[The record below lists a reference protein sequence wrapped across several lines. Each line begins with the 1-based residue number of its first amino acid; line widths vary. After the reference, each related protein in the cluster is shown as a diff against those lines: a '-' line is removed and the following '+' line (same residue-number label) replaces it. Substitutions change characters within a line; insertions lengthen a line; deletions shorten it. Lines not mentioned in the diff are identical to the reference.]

1 MFKPRAKKILKH
13 FHRHDQIIIEKK
25 MINELQQDI
34 CAINNDL
41 NNEIDKESE

>member
-13 FHRHDQIIIEKK
+13 FHRFDQIIIEEK

-34 CAINNDL
+34 SAINNDL
-41 NNEIDKESE
+41 NNEIDKESK

>member
-13 FHRHDQIIIEKK
+13 FHRHDQIIIEEK

-34 CAINNDL
+34 SAINNDL
-41 NNEIDKESE
+41 NNAIDKESK